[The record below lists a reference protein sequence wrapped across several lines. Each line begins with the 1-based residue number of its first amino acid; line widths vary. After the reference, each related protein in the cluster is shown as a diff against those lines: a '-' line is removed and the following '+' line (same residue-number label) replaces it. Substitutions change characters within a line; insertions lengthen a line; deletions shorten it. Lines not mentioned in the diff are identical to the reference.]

1 MLVKLFARVPV
12 SEESHRISE
21 FGPVDHRSSLIP
33 TEESIQRV
41 FLSFE
46 RLVERGENL
55 EGFLDNRRVVWHGTD
70 VILFRS
76 TGIEVL
82 PDAPEICRSAAVQEF
97 FITMHRIY
105 RNQLRS
111 MCQLRIPR

>member
-1 MLVKLFARVPV
+1 V
-12 SEESHRISE
+12 ISE
-21 FGPVDHRSSLIP
+21 FGPVDHRSSLIR
-33 TEESIQRV
+33 TEESIHPV

-46 RLVERGENL
+46 RLVERGEF

-82 PDAPEICRSAAVQEF
+82 PEAPEICSSEAVQDF
-97 FITMHRIY
+97 FIAMHRIY
-105 RNQLRS
+105 RSQLRS
-111 MCQLRIPR
+111 MCQLRRK